1 MIKNEFAQNNTKA
14 FAVAGLVLTGIFSG
28 MFFALLF
35 ACTAVMAAFSM
46 VPAAAG
52 VCLIGGFNPYSLL
65 PAIPYWC
72 GAVLAGAFIS
82 LAILNF
88 VGLIYLVFIDL
99 QLVRAYL
106 RYHHNQL
113 ASFSEKSIQPPHAN
127 LPKLTLRVNQNL
139 KKIASISFAV
149 FVVCFASGYVA
160 CTVSAGSL
168 GFWHAWNWFVK

>member
-1 MIKNEFAQNNTKA
+1 MIKNEYVGNRM
-14 FAVAGLVLTGIFSG
+14 FAVSGLVLTGIFAG
-28 MFFALLF
+28 VFFALLF
-35 ACTAVMAAFSM
+35 ACTAVMAAFSI
-46 VPAAAG
+46 ASASAG

-72 GAVLAGAFIS
+72 GAVFAGALIS
-82 LAILNF
+82 LSVLNF
-88 VGLIYLVFIDL
+88 VGLIYLVLIDL

-113 ASFSEKSIQPPHAN
+113 ASYSGKAQLSPLAYRPMLSLAAN
-127 LPKLTLRVNQNL
+127 RNL
-139 KKIASISFAV
+139 KRTASISLAV
-149 FVVCFASGYVA
+149 FAACFASGYVA